1 MYLPLLRILYLTYV
15 YTSLTPYSETN
26 VEKFCHD
33 REITLKLSCNNVIK
47 FMDDKMKPVTIFNLV
62 KTSYINQHEY
72 FVSLLHPKE
81 LPTMKYIDTEYFG
94 RGLITFYTF
103 YLFLNIQT
111 NVLSFFCFRLGPLTV
126 FLDVLFL
133 KF

>member
-1 MYLPLLRILYLTYV
+1 
-15 YTSLTPYSETN
+15 
-26 VEKFCHD
+26 
-33 REITLKLSCNNVIK
+33 
-47 FMDDKMKPVTIFNLV
+47 MKPVTIFNLV
-62 KTSYINQHEY
+62 I

-81 LPTMKYIDTEYFG
+81 LPTMKYIGTAYFG
-94 RGLITFYTF
+94 RGFKTFYTF

>member
-1 MYLPLLRILYLTYV
+1 M
-15 YTSLTPYSETN
+15 N
-26 VEKFCHD
+26 
-33 REITLKLSCNNVIK
+33 
-47 FMDDKMKPVTIFNLV
+47 
-62 KTSYINQHEY
+62 
-72 FVSLLHPKE
+72 
-81 LPTMKYIDTEYFG
+81 YIDTEYFG
-94 RGLITFYTF
+94 RGFKTFYTF